1 MKQRAQLY
9 RGCQCYWWRKLE
21 YMEITTDLPQATDTF
36 YHIMLYR
43 GHLFMSNLESERNN
57 LKSEIILILNQK

>member
-1 MKQRAQLY
+1 
-9 RGCQCYWWRKLE
+9 
-21 YMEITTDLPQATDTF
+21 MEITTDLPQATDTF

-43 GHLFMSNLESERNN
+43 GHLVMSNLESERNN